1 MLIKEYYKNCAIYS
15 YEKEYTE
22 LAKKIL
28 DNDYSLVK
36 ELKNTKRNYV
46 SLIKVNNQNYIYK
59 EARNEYIIPQR
70 KLMTIFKNGEALETL
85 KNVNSLIQYGFTEY
99 IKPLIAVNKREKG
112 MINFSF
118 LVMEYIEGKEDR
130 EQIDRILEKMKEIH
144 KKGYYHGDFNPSNFL
159 FSKENKLYILDTQ
172 GKKMLFGT
180 YRAHYDMLTM
190 IWDSFPE
197 LDYPYSKDMFY
208 YLAAFI
214 KKIKKLKFI
223 KKIKEIKKTLREKG
237 WKI

>member
-99 IKPLIAVNKREKG
+99 IKPLIAVNKRKKG

-172 GKKMLFGT
+172 CKKMLFGT
-180 YRAHYDMLTM
+180 YISHYDMLN
-190 IWDSFPE
+190 
-197 LDYPYSKDMFY
+197 
-208 YLAAFI
+208 
-214 KKIKKLKFI
+214 
-223 KKIKEIKKTLREKG
+223 
-237 WKI
+237 

>member
-1 MLIKEYYKNCAIYS
+1 MLIKEYYKNYTVYA
-15 YEKEYTE
+15 YEKEYIG

-28 DNDYSLVK
+28 DNEYFLIK

-46 SLIKVNNQNYIYK
+46 SLIKVNNKNYVYK

-85 KNVNSLIQYGFTEY
+85 KNINFLIQHGFNEY
-99 IKPLIAVNKREKG
+99 VKPLAVVNGRKKR

-118 LVMEYIEGKEDR
+118 LIMEYIEGEEDR
-130 EQIDRILEKMKEIH
+130 SQINRILEKMKEIH
-144 KKGYYHGDFNPSNFL
+144 KIGYYHGDFNPSNFL
-159 FSKENKLYILDTQ
+159 FSKDNKLYIIDTQ

-197 LDYPYSKDMFY
+197 LNYPYSKDIFY
-208 YLAAFI
+208 YLAVFI
-214 KKIKKLKFI
+214 KKIKRLKFI
-223 KKIKEIKKTLREKG
+223 KKIKEKKKKLREKG